1 VDIAFRFR
9 QRMCGNPLDCYFAIF
24 RIMLN
29 EDGSCRKFPL
39 DYSLSEEELYR
50 QFVEECLRVME
61 LEDSQYW
68 STMNKTS

>member
-1 VDIAFRFR
+1 
-9 QRMCGNPLDCYFAIF
+9 
-24 RIMLN
+24 MLN